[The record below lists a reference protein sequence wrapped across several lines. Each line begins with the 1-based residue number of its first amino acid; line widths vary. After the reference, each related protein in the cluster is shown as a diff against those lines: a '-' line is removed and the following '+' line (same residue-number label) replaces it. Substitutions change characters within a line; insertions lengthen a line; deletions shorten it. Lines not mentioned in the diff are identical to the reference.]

1 MSKTVVVFFC
11 KLIFSK
17 KKEDFFMEVSYKKLF
32 KLLID
37 RDMKKK
43 DLQEATGLS
52 SSSITKLAKD
62 EYVSMEVIV
71 KVCKALSVDVG
82 DVMEIVFTQNAASR

>member
-1 MSKTVVVFFC
+1 MSIC
-11 KLIFSK
+11 
-17 KKEDFFMEVSYKKLF
+17 YKKLW

-43 DLQEATGLS
+43 DLQEAAGLS

-62 EYVSMEVIV
+62 EHVSLDVII
-71 KVCKALSVDVG
+71 KVCDALSVDVG
-82 DVMEIVFTQNAASR
+82 EIMEIVPVADNTETRQK

>member
-1 MSKTVVVFFC
+1 MG
-11 KLIFSK
+11 
-17 KKEDFFMEVSYKKLF
+17 VSYKKLF

-43 DLQEATGLS
+43 DLQEASGLS

-82 DVMEIVFTQNAASR
+82 DIMEICQFQ

>member
-1 MSKTVVVFFC
+1 MD
-11 KLIFSK
+11 I
-17 KKEDFFMEVSYKKLF
+17 SYKKLF

-43 DLQEATGLS
+43 DLQEAAGLS

-62 EYVSMEVIV
+62 EHVSLDVII
-71 KVCKALSVDVG
+71 KVCDALSVDVG
-82 DVMEIVFTQNAASR
+82 EIMEIVPVADNTETRQK

>member
-1 MSKTVVVFFC
+1 MSYFD
-11 KLIFSK
+11 IFEKSGGCVM
-17 KKEDFFMEVSYKKLF
+17 DVSYKKLF

-43 DLQEATGLS
+43 DLQEAAGLS

-62 EYVSMEVIV
+62 EHVSLDVII
-71 KVCKALSVDVG
+71 KVCEALSVDVG
-82 DVMEIVFTQNAASR
+82 EIMEIVSISNNAETQQR

>member
-1 MSKTVVVFFC
+1 
-11 KLIFSK
+11 
-17 KKEDFFMEVSYKKLF
+17 MEVSYKKLF

-71 KVCKALSVDVG
+71 KVCKALSVDGG
-82 DVMEIVFTQNAASR
+82 DVMEIVFSHDSASR

>member
-1 MSKTVVVFFC
+1 
-11 KLIFSK
+11 
-17 KKEDFFMEVSYKKLF
+17 MEVSYKKLF

-43 DLQEATGLS
+43 DLQEAAGLS

-62 EYVSMEVIV
+62 EHVSLDMII
-71 KVCKALSVDVG
+71 KVCEALSVDVG
-82 DVMEIVFTQNAASR
+82 EIMEIVSISNNAETQQR

>member
-1 MSKTVVVFFC
+1 MG
-11 KLIFSK
+11 
-17 KKEDFFMEVSYKKLF
+17 VSYKKLF
-32 KLLID
+32 KLMID
-37 RDMKKK
+37 KDMKKK

-71 KVCKALSVDVG
+71 KVCNALSVDIG
-82 DVMEIVFTQNAASR
+82 DVMEIVER

>member
-1 MSKTVVVFFC
+1 M
-11 KLIFSK
+11 
-17 KKEDFFMEVSYKKLF
+17 DVSYKKLF

-43 DLQEATGLS
+43 DLQEAAGLS

-62 EYVSMEVIV
+62 EHVSLDVII
-71 KVCKALSVDVG
+71 KVCEALSVDVG
-82 DVMEIVFTQNAASR
+82 EIMEIVSISNNAETQQR

>member
-1 MSKTVVVFFC
+1 M
-11 KLIFSK
+11 
-17 KKEDFFMEVSYKKLF
+17 DVSYKKLF

-43 DLQEATGLS
+43 DLQEAAGLS

-62 EYVSMEVIV
+62 EHVSLDVII
-71 KVCKALSVDVG
+71 KVCEALSVDVG
-82 DVMEIVFTQNAASR
+82 EIMEIVSISNNAETLQR

>member
-1 MSKTVVVFFC
+1 MG
-11 KLIFSK
+11 
-17 KKEDFFMEVSYKKLF
+17 VSYKKLF

-37 RDMKKK
+37 KEMKKK

-62 EYVSMEVIV
+62 EYVRMEVV
-71 KVCKALSVDVG
+71 DKVCQALSVDIG
-82 DVMEIVFTQNAASR
+82 DVMEIVPNQKDSEVHSR